1 MTKLTDAKR
10 VKEIT
15 KGKRLGAI
23 QVLDKSV
30 LKFLVLSTSVTVED
44 GPTEKSF
51 LGLASN
57 DPTQDKPALVPKKYL

>member
-10 VKEIT
+10 VREIT
-15 KGKRLGAI
+15 NGKKSGAI
-23 QVLDKSV
+23 QVLDKFV

-44 GPTEKSF
+44 SPNEKYF

-57 DPTQDKPALVPKKYL
+57 GPTQDKPALVPKKYL